1 MNEKI
6 ATKLMMAKRLKT
18 ETEKECKDASSREI
32 GTTAEDIHLDDLYT
46 RYRQRL
52 RKSLF
57 RSGLLISLV
66 ACVVSIL
73 IGIIFQQK
81 PLLSRLS
88 DHPV

>member
-1 MNEKI
+1 MHLLGI
-6 ATKLMMAKRLKT
+6 IFTRDIFILF
-18 ETEKECKDASSREI
+18 
-32 GTTAEDIHLDDLYT
+32 TAEDIHLDDLYT

-73 IGIIFQQK
+73 IGIIFQQVSLK
-81 PLLSRLS
+81 SFSLLLRFIFYVLC
-88 DHPV
+88 